1 METASLVL
9 VSFTE
14 GSLSNSK
21 LAKVLFLKNELSI
34 GPAELSLFQG
44 LADLPWMLK
53 PLIYCYCL
61 AVPLWGFH
69 HRSYLC
75 LASLLAV
82 ACTLSLC
89 FGAAA
94 TPLHV
99 FLALLGRSAAAAV
112 MDLLMDDL
120 VVARLNRSTLQ
131 EVHVLQTAC
140 AVAAAL
146 GSLFSSYGSGWLFAH
161 LSLRSIM
168 LMDLFLAASTLSLA
182 FFISET
188 PSASSPSSS
197 SWTLIWQETKAV
209 FSSILSSSS
218 PSTSTTRQAALFMM
232 LWMSFPA
239 AATAVIEVVTLFL
252 LTSPPLGFSAAQLG
266 DMQFAVRAAKLIMLW
281 LFGFRGYVARMKP
294 HTMLLSALFVSLLL
308 LLPSFF
314 ILSSSSSSSSMMV
327 TAAVVGQSLSSLLI
341 YRAAV
346 LLSTIICNNNNK
358 TERNE
363 EDENNNNNESKRMW
377 VMLMAMMN
385 VAEDLI
391 QPLLVSI
398 ILWSGGIERMDEGSK
413 DLNLSF
419 ASLARLWLSV
429 IATFGVPL
437 FWLLLWPFTFQRLNS
452 TKKSR

>member
-89 FGAAA
+89 FGVAAA
-94 TPLHV
+94 PLHV
-99 FLALLGRSAAAAV
+99 FVALLGRSAAAAV

-146 GSLFSSYGSGWLFAH
+146 GSLLSSYGSGWLFAH

-188 PSASSPSSS
+188 PSASSSSSS

-218 PSTSTTRQAALFMM
+218 PSTTRQAALFMM

-239 AATAVIEVVTLFL
+239 AASAVIEVVTLFL
-252 LTSPPLGFSAAQLG
+252 LTSPPLSFSAAQLG
-266 DMQFAVRAAKLIMLW
+266 DMQFAVRAAKLLVLW

-314 ILSSSSSSSSMMV
+314 LLSSSSSMMV
-327 TAAVVGQSLSSLLI
+327 MAAVVGQSLSSLLI

-346 LLSTIICNNNNK
+346 LLSTIICDNNK
-358 TERNE
+358 KKVRNE
-363 EDENNNNNESKRMW
+363 EDENNNTKESKRMW

-413 DLNLSF
+413 DLNLSS

>member
-21 LAKVLFLKNELSI
+21 LAKALFLKNELSI

-61 AVPLWGFH
+61 AVPLWGYH

-94 TPLHV
+94 APLHV
-99 FLALLGRSAAAAV
+99 FLALLGRSGAAAV

-168 LMDLFLAASTLSLA
+168 LMDLFLAASTLFLA

-188 PSASSPSSS
+188 PSSSS

-218 PSTSTTRQAALFMM
+218 PSTSTTRHAALFMM

-239 AATAVIEVVTLFL
+239 AASAVIEVVTLFL
-252 LTSPPLGFSAAQLG
+252 LTSPPLSFSAAQLG
-266 DMQFAVRAAKLIMLW
+266 DMQFAVRAAKLIVLW

-294 HTMLLSALFVSLLL
+294 HTMLLSALFLSLDK
-308 LLPSFF
+308 
-314 ILSSSSSSSSMMV
+314 
-327 TAAVVGQSLSSLLI
+327 A
-341 YRAAV
+341 Y
-346 LLSTIICNNNNK
+346 
-358 TERNE
+358 
-363 EDENNNNNESKRMW
+363 
-377 VMLMAMMN
+377 
-385 VAEDLI
+385 
-391 QPLLVSI
+391 PLC
-398 ILWSGGIERMDEGSK
+398 
-413 DLNLSF
+413 
-419 ASLARLWLSV
+419 
-429 IATFGVPL
+429 
-437 FWLLLWPFTFQRLNS
+437 
-452 TKKSR
+452 